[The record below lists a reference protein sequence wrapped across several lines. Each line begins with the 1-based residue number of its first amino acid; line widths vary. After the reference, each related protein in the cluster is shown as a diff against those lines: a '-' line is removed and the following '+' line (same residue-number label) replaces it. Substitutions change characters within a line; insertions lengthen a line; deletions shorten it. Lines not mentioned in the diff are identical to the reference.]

1 MKEHLDFVEYRFA
14 DAYNRTNRASPE
26 EIMCYKDLLR
36 ELHKFEDNDRL
47 ICENCIEGIV
57 KHYME

>member
-1 MKEHLDFVEYRFA
+1 
-14 DAYNRTNRASPE
+14 
-26 EIMCYKDLLR
+26 MCYKDLLR

-57 KHYME
+57 KHYMEQAD